1 VAADHREARATGGAP
16 FHYSQDDDGP
26 GKGST
31 SLFAAQA
38 RPVDESIRLMDT
50 GGYLVSIARLN
61 GRTQRIITY
70 SIDNR

>member
-1 VAADHREARATGGAP
+1 MTGQGRGAP
-16 FHYSQDDDGP
+16 PF
-26 GKGST
+26 
-31 SLFAAQA
+31 SLLQA

>member
-1 VAADHREARATGGAP
+1 VVLLSTIPRMMTGQGRGAP
-16 FHYSQDDDGP
+16 PF
-26 GKGST
+26 
-31 SLFAAQA
+31 SLLQA
-38 RPVDESIRLMDT
+38 KPVDESIRLMDT